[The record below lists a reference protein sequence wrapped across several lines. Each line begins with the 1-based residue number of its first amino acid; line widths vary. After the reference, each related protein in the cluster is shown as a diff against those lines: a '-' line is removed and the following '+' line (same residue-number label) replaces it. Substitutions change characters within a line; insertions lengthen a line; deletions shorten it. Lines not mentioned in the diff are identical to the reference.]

1 MAELLGSQGCGQWH
15 GVQLEPSPPR
25 TPAVSPCWGQDCVT
39 SSLVIRA
46 MGQSAAAASL
56 QTKQLR
62 EQCLVPGRTATSSSS
77 IWGKAESCTWVGTAP
92 GTSRGWGHTAGAWLG
107 RKGPD
112 GQQDE
117 QEPATRP
124 SAASRPREV
133 IPPLSTMLV
142 RQRGTNCSRAM
153 KRPQKMMEDS
163 QTGSPVT

>member
-1 MAELLGSQGCGQWH
+1 MAELLGSRGCGQWH

-25 TPAVSPCWGQDCVT
+25 TPAVSLCWGQDCLT
-39 SSLVIRA
+39 SSLVTRA
-46 MGQSAAAASL
+46 MGQSAATASL

-62 EQCLVPGRTATSSSS
+62 EQCLVPGQTATSCSS

-92 GTSRGWGHTAGAWLG
+92 GTSRGWGPAAGEQLG

-117 QEPATRP
+117 REPAMRP

-133 IPPLSTMLV
+133 IPPLSTILV

-153 KRPQKMMEDS
+153 KRPQKMMEDT
-163 QTGSPVT
+163 QTASPVT